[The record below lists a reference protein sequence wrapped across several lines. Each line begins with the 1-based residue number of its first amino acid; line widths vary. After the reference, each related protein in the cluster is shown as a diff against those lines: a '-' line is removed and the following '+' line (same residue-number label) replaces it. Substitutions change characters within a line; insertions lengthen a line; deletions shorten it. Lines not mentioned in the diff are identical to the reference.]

1 MDREIKGTAEYTA
14 SLKRGNT
21 FKKQMSQSSETTFER
36 QSNGER
42 EGQEEGK
49 SDVETL
55 ITRVHEYYERLNEQ
69 DQDEFFS
76 SEQYIDAG
84 KYQSIGRDLNMSH
97 HERQYSPDNVPLA
110 KRSMGNFPRPM
121 NLEKRINDKHQ
132 SPEKYR

>member
-1 MDREIKGTAEYTA
+1 
-14 SLKRGNT
+14 
-21 FKKQMSQSSETTFER
+21 MSQSSENTFQR
-36 QSNGER
+36 YSNR
-42 EGQEEGK
+42 EGEEQEESK

-97 HERQYSPDNVPLA
+97 HERRYSPDRVPLA
-110 KRSMGNFPRPM
+110 KRNMTNFPRPM
-121 NLEKRINDKHQ
+121 NLEKRIHEKNQ